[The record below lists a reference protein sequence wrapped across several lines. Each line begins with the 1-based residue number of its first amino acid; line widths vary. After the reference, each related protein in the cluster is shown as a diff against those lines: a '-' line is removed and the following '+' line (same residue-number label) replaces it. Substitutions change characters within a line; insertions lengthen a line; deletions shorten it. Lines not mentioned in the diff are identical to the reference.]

1 MALPLEIGRGILSS
15 VARGLRAVNEM
26 GCSVAVTSEPEGVT
40 RARLEAL
47 AKAQGIVPVE
57 DPSTLLGTFWPE
69 DESID
74 EFLAALEAWHREDE
88 LPPTQ

>member
-1 MALPLEIGRGILSS
+1 M
-15 VARGLRAVNEM
+15 
-26 GCSVAVTSEPEGVT
+26 TSEPETIT

-57 DPSTLLGTFWPE
+57 DPSTLLGSFWPE

-74 EFLAALEAWHREDE
+74 EFLAALEAWRREDE